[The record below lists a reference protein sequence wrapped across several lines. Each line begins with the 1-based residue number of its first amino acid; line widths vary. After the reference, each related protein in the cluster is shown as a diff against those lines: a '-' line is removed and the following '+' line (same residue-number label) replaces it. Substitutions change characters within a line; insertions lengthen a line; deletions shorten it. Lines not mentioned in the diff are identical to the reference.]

1 MIFFFLKHY
10 LDNKYMC
17 FFPSS
22 SNNLKHVI
30 KTCFLTFSLNDCDEF
45 KCGFL
50 LFFLRFNTILKQMIF
65 IF

>member
-1 MIFFFLKHY
+1 MIFFLKHY

-22 SNNLKHVI
+22 SINLKHVVT
-30 KTCFLTFSLNDCDEF
+30 TCFLTFSLNDCDEF
-45 KCGFL
+45 KCDFL
-50 LFFLRFNTILKQMIF
+50 LFFLRFDTILKQMIF